1 MRTIRIGSGAGYSG
15 DRIEPAVE
23 LAEKGDIQYLVF
35 ECLGERTVALAQQ
48 ARMKNPDSGYDPLL
62 EERMRAVLPV
72 CASQGI
78 RIVTNM
84 GAANPL
90 AAARKTA
97 EIARSLGLSSLK
109 IAAIVGDDV
118 LDACKERDL
127 PIMEFDGT
135 IKQLGNRLL
144 SANAYLGA
152 EPIAEALSAGADI
165 VITGRASDP
174 ALFLAPMIHAFGWAM
189 DDWNL
194 LGQGTV
200 AGHLLECAGQITGGY
215 FADPG
220 YKDIPDL
227 ARLGFPI
234 GEVGEDGGLVIT
246 KVKGSGGAVTAQT
259 CKEQLLYEVHDPTQ
273 YIQPDVVAD
282 FSQVKVEE
290 IAPNRVRVS
299 GGRGTKRTGTLK
311 VSVGYVDSY
320 IGEGQISYAGPGA
333 LARGRLALEIVRERL
348 KLTGVA
354 ASELWFELIGVDSLH
369 GANLAAKANEPY
381 EVRVRVTGRTE
392 NLREAVRIGN
402 EVETLYTNGPAAGGG
417 AVGVE
422 RFDLVADS
430 DSFAQ
435 IFGAAGDAHADL
447 VRLAGARGDL
457 SPVQRVD
464 ADQLEPP
471 VAGGDAGEFQ
481 PLANDFQ
488 RQPPPR
494 QCAGAGIGNLA
505 LADIAVDVA
514 NRDLQRAGTFCS
526 PSAADPHA
534 VRRDL
539 LDLHLRKIRDHVG
552 LDILRGIVHL
562 VEQLLLAGLRR
573 HRAAG
578 AFDLGDDQAAVFADF
593 ADRKAEPREIGNV
606 LVAGVG
612 EVAAGDLAG
621 AFKQMSGDGALPQ
634 QVPVIHRPAEG
645 VNHRRQKQRGIGGA
659 PGDHDIGAA
668 GERLRDRLGAE
679 IGIGRQ

>member
-23 LAEKGDIQYLVF
+23 LAEQGEIQYLVF

-48 ARMKNPDSGYDPLL
+48 ARMKNPDGGYDPLL

-72 CASQGI
+72 CASRGI
-78 RIVTNM
+78 KIVTNM
-84 GAANPL
+84 GAAHPV
-90 AAARKTA
+90 AAARRTA
-97 EIARSLGLSSLK
+97 EIARSLGLASLK
-109 IAAIVGDDV
+109 IAAVVGDDV

-127 PIMEFDGT
+127 PIMEFEGT

-152 EPIAEALSAGADI
+152 EPIAAALTGGTDI

-220 YKDIPDL
+220 YKDILDL

-234 GEVGEDGGLVIT
+234 GEVGEDGSLVVT
-246 KVKGSGGAVTAQT
+246 KVAGSGGAVTAQT
-259 CKEQLLYEVHDPTQ
+259 CKEQLLYEVHDPRR

-290 IAPNRVRVS
+290 IARDRVRVS
-299 GGRGTKRTGTLK
+299 GGRGTGRTDTLK

-333 LARGRLALEIVRERL
+333 LARGKLALEIVRERL

-354 ASELWFELIGVDSLH
+354 TSELRFELIGVDSLH
-369 GANLAAKANEPY
+369 GAEISARANEPY
-381 EVRVRVTGRTE
+381 EVRVRVAGRTE

-417 AVGVE
+417 VFKSARDVVAVASV
-422 RFDLVADS
+422 
-430 DSFAQ
+430 
-435 IFGAAGDAHADL
+435 
-447 VRLAGARGDL
+447 
-457 SPVQRVD
+457 
-464 ADQLEPP
+464 
-471 VAGGDAGEFQ
+471 
-481 PLANDFQ
+481 
-488 RQPPPR
+488 
-494 QCAGAGIGNLA
+494 
-505 LADIAVDVA
+505 
-514 NRDLQRAGTFCS
+514 
-526 PSAADPHA
+526 
-534 VRRDL
+534 L
-539 LDLHLRKIRDHVG
+539 L
-552 LDILRGIVHL
+552 
-562 VEQLLLAGLRR
+562 
-573 HRAAG
+573 
-578 AFDLGDDQAAVFADF
+578 
-593 ADRKAEPREIGNV
+593 PRE
-606 LVAGVG
+606 
-612 EVAAGDLAG
+612 LA
-621 AFKQMSGDGALPQ
+621 
-634 QVPVIHRPAEG
+634 RPTIRFVEA
-645 VNHRRQKQRGIGGA
+645 
-659 PGDHDIGAA
+659 
-668 GERLRDRLGAE
+668 
-679 IGIGRQ
+679 